1 MIEFDELLN
10 SIDISNIKSE
20 EEVRSYYSILIDFF
34 SAHRK
39 VLLKN
44 KKNNIIKN
52 QIINNEINTMTIDI
66 YNQELK
72 LNTIYNLYLNK
83 LLSLLDSNNYK
94 EIYKLGIII
103 INNYSNNIRFF
114 QEAIRKE
121 KLKLKNIY
129 YNSNIN
135 KDSKDF
141 NDYIKEKYENIKSKK
156 I

>member
-39 VLLKN
+39 ILLKN
-44 KKNNIIKN
+44 KKNTIIKN